1 MHKKILGVFN
11 KFFIGLY
18 HQVCGNE
25 VNAAMVLICDRKKMC
40 RKRKF
45 IGDFCICG
53 FVIFYMLHCYK
64 INELL

>member
-25 VNAAMVLICDRKKMC
+25 VNAAMVLICDRKKC
-40 RKRKF
+40 VGK
-45 IGDFCICG
+45 
-53 FVIFYMLHCYK
+53 
-64 INELL
+64 ESS